1 MKKLLASLTLYA
13 SMLGAALA
21 AYQPAKV
28 IRIIDGDNIVIE
40 APWVPDPMK
49 KHISIRVIGVD
60 TPEKGHRAQCP
71 QEAKLAEQA
80 SAHTKALLT
89 KAKSVEV
96 EFTDWDKYGGR
107 VLGRVRIDGVDLAG
121 SLIKAGLARAYQG
134 EKKQSWCDS

>member
-1 MKKLLASLTLYA
+1 MKHILAAATLWA
-13 SMLGAALA
+13 TMMGSALA

-28 IRIIDGDNIVIE
+28 IRMIDGDTIVIE

-49 KHISIRVIGVD
+49 KQISIRVIGVD

-71 QEAKLAEQA
+71 KEAKLAEQA

-107 VLGRVRIDGVDLAG
+107 VLGRVRIDGVDLTD
-121 SLIKAGLARAYQG
+121 SLIRAGLARAYQG

>member
-1 MKKLLASLTLYA
+1 MKTLFA
-13 SMLGAALA
+13 GVVVWATMMGAALA

-28 IRIIDGDNIVIE
+28 IRMIDGDTIVIE
-40 APWVPDPMK
+40 APWVPAPMK
-49 KHISIRVIGVD
+49 PQISIRVIGVD

-89 KAKSVEV
+89 RAKTVEV

-107 VLGRVRIDGVDLAG
+107 VLGRVRIDGVDLTD
-121 SLIKAGLARAYQG
+121 SLISAGLARAYQG
-134 EKKQSWCDS
+134 EKKQSWCN